1 LKLQNT
7 AVRYKGT
14 KINIIDTPG
23 HADFGGEV
31 ERVLNMADGVLLLV
45 DSVEGPMPQT
55 RFVLRKALEL
65 NKKVRSRTHAS
76 WLQRRCAGE
85 EEVQLQASTST
96 RFAVSSVNYPA
107 SQVLVVVNKVDR
119 PAARCEWVIDQ
130 TFELMMDLG
139 ASDEQCGEKEQAADK
154 LPASL
159 CRPCSILVACIGA
172 ELWCSLP
179 SCLQTSLRCMR
190 PPFLALLA
198 CRQVLWLK
206 IWSPSLMQSSVTCH
220 HQKCRWD

>member
-1 LKLQNT
+1 M
-7 AVRYKGT
+7 
-14 KINIIDTPG
+14 
-23 HADFGGEV
+23 

-139 ASDEQCGEKEQAADK
+139 ASDEQCGEEEQAADK

-159 CRPCSILVACIGA
+159 CRPCSTRWLSALVPSFGA
-172 ELWCSLP
+172 P
-179 SCLQTSLRCMR
+179 
-190 PPFLALLA
+190 
-198 CRQVLWLK
+198 CRHVCRLHCGVCVRHFWHC
-206 IWSPSLMQSSVTCH
+206 WHVA
-220 HQKCRWD
+220 KCYG